1 LNTSSKKN
9 ITDVYCIIGGGGGGG
24 RFGGGGGG
32 GRLKRKSIR
41 IYLLNQIKLTN
52 EAADVGAIGGRGIC

>member
-1 LNTSSKKN
+1 MKQNR
-9 ITDVYCIIGGGGGGG
+9 ICVYCIIGGGGGGG